1 MSGDKSNSGR
11 GGLGLALISAASFST
26 SGSLARSLT
35 DAGWSPAAA
44 VAVRCAVAAA
54 LLVVPAIIELRGRW
68 RALRRGARVVIAY
81 GVITVAGCQVCYFNA
96 VQHLPVGLALLVEYL
111 GIVLV
116 ILWAWMR
123 GQRPRR
129 LMVAGSIAALIG
141 LALVIDPTG
150 DRDVDM
156 IGVLWALGAAIGLA
170 AYFILS
176 EGTDDAL
183 PPTTLAYGGMVVAT
197 VAVLACGAIGVVPFR
212 TGSHVVELA
221 GHHVGLWIAA
231 LALGLVATAVPYVVG
246 IHAVRR
252 LGPRLSSFVALTEV
266 VFAVL
271 VAWLLLGQLP
281 TAAQVIGGAV
291 IFAGIA
297 VIRLDELAHAPPRS
311 SSPP

>member
-1 MSGDKSNSGR
+1 MSGDKSNSRR

-26 SGSLARSLT
+26 SGSLARSVT

-54 LLVVPAIIELRGRW
+54 LLVIPAIVELRGRW
-68 RALRRGARVVIAY
+68 RTLRRGAGVVVAY

-129 LMVAGSIAALIG
+129 LMVAGSIAALLG
-141 LALVIDPTG
+141 LVLVIDPTG
-150 DRDVDM
+150 DRNVDM
-156 IGVLWALGAAIGLA
+156 VGVVWALGAAIGLA

-183 PPTTLAYGGMVVAT
+183 PPTTLACGGMVVAT
-197 VAVLACGAIGVVPFR
+197 VAVLASGAIGVVPLR

-221 GHHVGLWIAA
+221 GHQVGLWIPA
-231 LALGLVATAVPYVVG
+231 LALGLVATAVPYVIG

-281 TAAQVIGGAV
+281 TAAQVVGGAV

-297 VIRLDELAHAPPRS
+297 VIRIDELAH
-311 SSPP
+311 